1 MTSSIEIH
9 AIDTIIYTWYEV
21 DHLICFMVCRN
32 FALSIKR
39 TKCADGPDLTS
50 FVEIKFE
57 ESETKTGEVAD
68 NKTKTDS

>member
-39 TKCADGPDLTS
+39 TKCADGPDLDK
-50 FVEIKFE
+50 IE